1 MKCTVNE
8 NNEITGFWDNDSNA
22 PSTAVSCDA
31 IHSTHSHINNEGIEK
46 FNYKLI
52 SGVVTITADGTAY
65 NNLNYSRLRKAKY
78 DLLNQDEMRYD
89 DVKNS
94 TTTWVDAIDAI
105 KVAHPKGDS

>member
-8 NNEITGFWDNDSNA
+8 NNEITGFWNNDSNA
-22 PSTAVSCDA
+22 PSIAVSCDA
-31 IHSTHSHINNEGIEK
+31 VHSIYAHINDEGIEK

-65 NNLNYSRLRKAKY
+65 NNLNYSRTRKAKY

-89 DVKNS
+89 DMVNN
-94 TTTWVDAIDAI
+94 TTTWRDGIAAI
-105 KVAHPKGDS
+105 KTAHPKP